1 MKYDQEKQNELKD
14 YIYQQ
19 WRACLKE
26 PIGALHHKFLDPAA
40 SAYCDQQWD
49 WDSYFCGLALIDVYE
64 DTAEYIKGCALNFL
78 EYMRPDG
85 SIPYVIQAEQRGAG
99 LLPTVGE
106 SRRSPEINSM
116 KPLLAQMAL
125 LSCKHREDAAFLES
139 VYPKLRR
146 HIEHWEQTQLHEN
159 GLFIWANYRGSGT
172 DNHPAIYGRPLN
184 ATAGVELNTFMV
196 MEYRAMREIAEQ
208 CAQEKDARQYREKAQ
223 TLSEQINRHMWDPI
237 DGLYY
242 HLDVLSKKPKLAT
255 QEITW
260 DMPLKFRTWTCFMP
274 MYAGVALPEYAERM
288 VKEHLINPDEF
299 WSEYGVRTLAK
310 NEKMYSTAETSN
322 PSNWQGPI
330 WILPTY
336 LIYCGLMNYG
346 YEELAEKL
354 AQNIQTTLLEDI
366 ARSGTVHEYYDPETG
381 ESSINPGFLN
391 WNALAG
397 CMQPR
402 GREIR

>member
-1 MKYDQEKQNELKD
+1 
-14 YIYQQ
+14 
-19 WRACLKE
+19 
-26 PIGALHHKFLDPAA
+26 
-40 SAYCDQQWD
+40 
-49 WDSYFCGLALIDVYE
+49 
-64 DTAEYIKGCALNFL
+64 
-78 EYMRPDG
+78 
-85 SIPYVIQAEQRGAG
+85 
-99 LLPTVGE
+99 
-106 SRRSPEINSM
+106 M

-260 DMPLKFRTWTCFMP
+260 DVPLKFRTWTCFMP

-381 ESSINPGFLN
+381 RFINADGYVSTGEGLLDHN
-391 WNALAG
+391 MYAAAWQRNSLKG
-397 CMQPR
+397 VQT
-402 GREIR
+402 

>member
-14 YIYQQ
+14 YIYQH

-26 PIGALHHKFLDPAA
+26 PVGALHHKFLDPAA

-78 EYMRPDG
+78 EYMRLDG
-85 SIPYVIQAEQRGAG
+85 SIPYVIQAEQKGLG

-125 LSCKHREDAAFLES
+125 LSCKHREDTAFLES
-139 VYPKLRR
+139 VYPKLKR

-196 MEYRAMREIAEQ
+196 MEYMAMREIAEQ

-260 DMPLKFRTWTCFMP
+260 DVPLKFRTWTCFMP

-346 YEELAEKL
+346 YMRARE
-354 AQNIQTTLLEDI
+354 QNFE
-366 ARSGTVHEYYDPETG
+366 R
-381 ESSINPGFLN
+381 N
-391 WNALAG
+391 
-397 CMQPR
+397 
-402 GREIR
+402 

>member
-14 YIYQQ
+14 YIYQH

-223 TLSEQINRHMWDPI
+223 TLSEQIKCGIRSTGCIIIWMCCQRSPSLRRRRSPGMCRSNFGHGRA
-237 DGLYY
+237 LCRC
-242 HLDVLSKKPKLAT
+242 
-255 QEITW
+255 
-260 DMPLKFRTWTCFMP
+260 MPGSLCRNM
-274 MYAGVALPEYAERM
+274 R
-288 VKEHLINPDEF
+288 KE
-299 WSEYGVRTLAK
+299 W
-310 NEKMYSTAETSN
+310 
-322 PSNWQGPI
+322 
-330 WILPTY
+330 
-336 LIYCGLMNYG
+336 
-346 YEELAEKL
+346 
-354 AQNIQTTLLEDI
+354 
-366 ARSGTVHEYYDPETG
+366 
-381 ESSINPGFLN
+381 
-391 WNALAG
+391 
-397 CMQPR
+397 
-402 GREIR
+402 